1 METLVTQMQKKYQKV
16 LTFRQKHDTDLPTT
30 TRMLVWDK
38 DLFDLCDLHEYE
50 VPNLL
55 LRRSQ
60 GKKGGGVN
68 KRGGGYFEYSDSL
81 KGKEDT
87 LIL

>member
-1 METLVTQMQKKYQKV
+1 M
-16 LTFRQKHDTDLPTT
+16 
-30 TRMLVWDK
+30 WNK
-38 DLFDLCDLHEYE
+38 DLFDLCDLHENE

-60 GKKGGGVN
+60 SNKRGGVN
-68 KRGGGYFEYSDSL
+68 KRGVGYFEYSDSL